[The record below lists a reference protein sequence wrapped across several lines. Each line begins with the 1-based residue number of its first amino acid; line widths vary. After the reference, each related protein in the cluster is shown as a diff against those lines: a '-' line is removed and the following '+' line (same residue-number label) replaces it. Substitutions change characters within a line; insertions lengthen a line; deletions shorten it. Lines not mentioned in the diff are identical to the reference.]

1 MTGAAPPDRAERP
14 ARKALAY
21 NVRRLR
27 NLRRWSQ
34 ERLAAEAG
42 DLRQG
47 LISELELAKA
57 NPTLATLEFVAAAL
71 GVTVR
76 DLFKPARARR
86 RPRASG

>member
-1 MTGAAPPDRAERP
+1 MARVATGPDRAG
-14 ARKALAY
+14 LAY

-27 NLRRWSQ
+27 QQRKWSQ

-47 LISELELAKA
+47 LISDIERANA
-57 NPTLATLEFVAAAL
+57 NPTLTTLEFLAGAL

-76 DLFKPARARR
+76 DLFKAPRANR
-86 RPRASG
+86 RPR

>member
-1 MTGAAPPDRAERP
+1 MARGTTRRPDRA
-14 ARKALAY
+14 ALAH

-27 NLRRWSQ
+27 ELRGWSQ

-47 LISELELAKA
+47 LISDIELAKA
-57 NPTLATLEFVAAAL
+57 NPTLTTLEFVAGAF

-76 DLFKPARARR
+76 DLFKPP
-86 RPRASG
+86 RPPRQLR

>member
-1 MTGAAPPDRAERP
+1 MPRVATGPDRAG
-14 ARKALAY
+14 LAY

-27 NLRRWSQ
+27 QRRKWSQ

-47 LISELELAKA
+47 LISDIERAKA
-57 NPTLATLEFVAAAL
+57 NPTLTTLEFLAGAL

-76 DLFKPARARR
+76 DLFKTPRASR
-86 RPRASG
+86 RPR

>member
-1 MTGAAPPDRAERP
+1 MTRGTTGRADDRA
-14 ARKALAY
+14 ALAH

-27 NLRRWSQ
+27 ELRGWSQ

-47 LISELELAKA
+47 LISDIELAKA
-57 NPTLATLEFVAAAL
+57 NPTLTTLEFVAGAL

-76 DLFKPARARR
+76 DLFSSPRVPRR
-86 RPRASG
+86 LR

>member
-1 MTGAAPPDRAERP
+1 MARGTTGRPDRA
-14 ARKALAY
+14 ALAY

-42 DLRQG
+42 ELRQG
-47 LISELELAKA
+47 LISNLELAKA

-76 DLFKPARARR
+76 DLFKPPRARR
-86 RPRASG
+86 RPRGSG

>member
-1 MTGAAPPDRAERP
+1 MTERPDRA
-14 ARKALAY
+14 ALAH

-27 NLRRWSQ
+27 ERHGWSQ

-47 LISELELAKA
+47 LISDIELAKA
-57 NPTLATLEFVAAAL
+57 NPTLTTLEFVAGVL

-76 DLFKPARARR
+76 DLFKPPRAPQ
-86 RPRASG
+86 RPRG